1 MLLAV
6 GPVGARHTG
15 ILRQSARVR
24 RSPGM
29 SGPITGRT
37 VGMDLDQPTVGLP
50 GGVRMPLLGFGTWQA
65 TGRAGYDAVLAAL
78 DAGYRHIDTA
88 TMYGNEEEVGRAVRE
103 SGLRREDVFITTKLP
118 PDRVGRERETIE
130 ASLRAL
136 GTDHVDLWLVHW
148 PPPSPADSIPVWREL
163 LAARDENLT
172 RAVGVSNYST
182 AQLDELIQASG
193 ESPAVNQIRWSPSLY
208 DRRRHVEHR
217 DRGIVLEGYSP
228 FKASDLSDPV
238 LTRIAA
244 AHDVSPAQ
252 VVLRWH
258 VDHEI
263 VVIPKSVTPERI
275 SANADIWDF
284 SLTAE
289 EMRDIDA
296 LGG

>member
-1 MLLAV
+1 
-6 GPVGARHTG
+6 
-15 ILRQSARVR
+15 
-24 RSPGM
+24 
-29 SGPITGRT
+29 
-37 VGMDLDQPTVGLP
+37 MDYGDQPTVALP
-50 GGVRMPLLGFGTWQA
+50 GEVQMPLLGFGTWQV
-65 TGRAGYDAVLAAL
+65 TGQAGYDAVLAAL
-78 DAGYRHIDTA
+78 DAGYRHVDTA
-88 TMYGNEEEVGRAVRE
+88 TMYGNEEEVGRAVAE

-136 GTDHVDLWLVHW
+136 GVDQVDLWLVHW
-148 PPPSPADSIPVWREL
+148 PPSNRTDSIPVWREM
-163 LAARDENLT
+163 LAARDKGLT

-182 AQLDELIQASG
+182 AQIDELIQSTE

-208 DRRRHVEHR
+208 DRQRHREHR

-228 FKASDLSDPV
+228 FKTSDLSHPV
-238 LTRIAA
+238 LARIAA
-244 AHDVSPAQ
+244 AHSVSPAQ

-275 SANADIWDF
+275 RVNADIFQF
-284 SLTAE
+284 SLAAE

-296 LGG
+296 LGSA

>member
-1 MLLAV
+1 
-6 GPVGARHTG
+6 
-15 ILRQSARVR
+15 
-24 RSPGM
+24 
-29 SGPITGRT
+29 
-37 VGMDLDQPTVGLP
+37 MDYGDQPTVALP
-50 GGVRMPLLGFGTWQA
+50 GDVWMPLLGFGTWQV
-65 TGRAGYDAVLAAL
+65 TGQAGYDAVLAAL
-78 DAGYRHIDTA
+78 DAGYRHVDTA
-88 TMYGNEEEVGRAVRE
+88 TMYGNEEEVGRALTE

-136 GTDHVDLWLVHW
+136 GVDRVDLWLVHW
-148 PPPSPADSIPVWREL
+148 PPSNRADIIPVWREM
-163 LAARDENLT
+163 LAARDEGLT

-182 AQLDELIQASG
+182 ALIDEMIQATE

-208 DRRRHVEHR
+208 DRQRHREHR

-228 FKASDLSDPV
+228 FKTSDLSDPV

-244 AHDVSPAQ
+244 AHGVSPAQ

-275 SANADIWDF
+275 RVNADIFQF

-296 LGG
+296 LGSA